1 MPFRTVFNGRT
12 MVRREIKKVIKGAP
26 KATVSVQESEHTHG
40 GSGIPKP
47 PTDAD
52 KKALKAKLQA
62 ELFRSL

>member
-1 MPFRTVFNGRT
+1 